1 MADPRVITDEED
13 LARVAA
19 RLEGIPRIAVD
30 LESNG
35 MFAYRAVACIVQI
48 AAGDEVFLVDA
59 LATRLVPLASLL
71 ASPVTE
77 KLVHDVSFDARI
89 LAESGV
95 RLANVRDTSIA
106 ARMLGRT
113 ATGLASLLS
122 SELGVSIDKKM
133 QHHDWSMRPLDR
145 AALTYLAGDVVH
157 LGGLADR
164 LFGEVRERGI
174 ADEVEEETRYRLGQA
189 IAAADSEDPRP
200 PYVRLKGIERAPA
213 RDLPI
218 LRHLAEARE
227 RHARDLGVPPYKVLT
242 PDVLFAIA
250 AAKPEDEA
258 ALSRIR
264 GAMGGR
270 RARALASD
278 VLDSV
283 LCGLEDETIPPEDRR
298 WFDKPRIPGA
308 IIRARRSREQ
318 RLTRWR
324 KEEAKRR
331 GVDEQVILPGHCLHD
346 LADVTE
352 PSLDTIAKVPGLGA
366 FRVARYGDALVR
378 VLADEL
384 ELPFPAP
391 PSSDALPE
399 STDADA
405 NEGDRATMPSAHVA
419 SDPTAAPSDDEESQA

>member
-1 MADPRVITDEED
+1 MTDPRVITDEED

-19 RLEGIPRIAVD
+19 RLEGVRRIAVD

-35 MFAYRAVACIVQI
+35 MFAYRAIACIVQI
-48 AAGDEVFLVDA
+48 AAGDEVILVDA
-59 LATRLVPLASLL
+59 LATKLTPLASLL

-95 RLANVRDTSIA
+95 HLANVRDTSIA

-122 SELGVSIDKKM
+122 NELGISIDKKM

-174 ADEVEEETRYRLGQA
+174 ADEVEEETRYRLAQA
-189 IAAADSEDPRP
+189 IAAAGSEDPRP

-298 WFDKPRIPGA
+298 WFEKPRIPGA
-308 IIRARRSREQ
+308 IIRARRAREQ

-324 KEEAKRR
+324 KDEAKKR
-331 GVDEQVILPGHCLHD
+331 GVDEQVILPGHCLQD

-352 PSLDTIAKVPGLGA
+352 PSVEAIAKVPGLGA

-384 ELPFPAP
+384 ELPFPSP

-399 STDADA
+399 SIDPG
-405 NEGDRATMPSAHVA
+405 EGDHARAEEPAHIASERSAT
-419 SDPTAAPSDDEESQA
+419 SGDDEESQA